1 MNLTQIEIESGLA
14 TTTGL
19 HHMKISQYKHAI
31 LYFDKAI
38 EINPDNWNALGARA
52 FCKGM
57 LFADTPDIEKERLLT
72 EIISDLNQSVK
83 YLTHIKDM
91 VSEIQS

>member
-1 MNLTQIEIESGLA
+1 
-14 TTTGL
+14 
-19 HHMKISQYKHAI
+19 MKISEYKHAI